1 MPNQNHRKDIFAAL
15 WTFVVRTHLSVW
27 VEVWI
32 ENIQIEHLTT
42 TNNMQA
48 KQKIIISLLSH
59 LKKVF
64 FVAVNKTLSI
74 FQPNGSLMTDILV
87 CKDEANG
94 S

>member
-1 MPNQNHRKDIFAAL
+1 MNICYSHTFKCVSRSLNRKYSNRAL
-15 WTFVVRTHLSVW
+15 D
-27 VEVWI
+27 
-32 ENIQIEHLTT
+32 
-42 TNNMQA
+42 NN
-48 KQKIIISLLSH
+48 KQHASKTKNNNFPFISFEES
-59 LKKVF
+59 F

>member
-1 MPNQNHRKDIFAAL
+1 MNICFSHTFKCVSRSLNRKYSNRAL
-15 WTFVVRTHLSVW
+15 D
-27 VEVWI
+27 
-32 ENIQIEHLTT
+32 
-42 TNNMQA
+42 NN
-48 KQKIIISLLSH
+48 KQHASKTKKTKISLLSH

-87 CKDEANG
+87 CKDDANG

>member
-1 MPNQNHRKDIFAAL
+1 
-15 WTFVVRTHLSVW
+15 
-27 VEVWI
+27 
-32 ENIQIEHLTT
+32 
-42 TNNMQA
+42 MQA

>member
-1 MPNQNHRKDIFAAL
+1 
-15 WTFVVRTHLSVW
+15 
-27 VEVWI
+27 
-32 ENIQIEHLTT
+32 
-42 TNNMQA
+42 MQA
-48 KQKIIISLLSH
+48 KQNKTKISLLSH